1 MKIWIWLQPLLSK
14 TMVTTVPFN
23 NVTVVGSEEFVPLVV
38 LVVLAW
44 VFGFYTV
51 LNVQVLLI
59 KT

>member
-1 MKIWIWLQPLLSK
+1 
-14 TMVTTVPFN
+14 MVTTVPFN

-44 VFGFYTV
+44 VVGFYTV